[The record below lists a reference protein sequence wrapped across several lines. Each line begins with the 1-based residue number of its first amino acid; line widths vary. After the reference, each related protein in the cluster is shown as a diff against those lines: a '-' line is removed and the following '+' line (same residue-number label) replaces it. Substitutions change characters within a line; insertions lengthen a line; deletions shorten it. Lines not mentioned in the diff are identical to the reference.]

1 MSTNIPFTLVEGAVA
16 LPPLRPLGPLSQTLG
31 REWAL
36 LPPNVSL
43 RVELKALY
51 AAMLRTF
58 CLSSQAIRSM
68 CRWEPLSAQND
79 ASDAGDAGLATAAG
93 AWSQRDSAAA
103 TVHASSHA
111 AGVAGSFAA
120 TAGVKPGARPL
131 PHTPRRASNLTAG
144 SAVAISGAAMLAW
157 IVLDHPHREYVNS
170 AAPAAI
176 GPASSRAAQHA
187 EPSKTVAIA
196 SVDQAGHAGSGGNL
210 STDLNRS
217 ANVEETRV
225 VQAATVTNPQPVA
238 SPQVVVASQPP
249 SSGVVQAAT
258 PASGTATVASG
269 ERPITQNVAVK
280 AVTAPASTTSIAP
293 VAATSAEAAS
303 RQAATVAARRS
314 STAAATSNAT
324 TTAATWSARHAAA
337 SAETT
342 VSRAAS
348 ASAKPSAAGNYSPFA
363 PSATVDGEYES
374 VTASARTF
382 SSDSPYG
389 TTTANNAVQQ
399 RTQAMP
405 RSNVDTNDTSWMG
418 RLSQRRVTEVPELFS
433 Q

>member
-16 LPPLRPLGPLSQTLG
+16 LPPLRPLGPLSRTLG

-79 ASDAGDAGLATAAG
+79 ASDAGDAALATAVG
-93 AWSQRDSAAA
+93 ALSQRDKAP

-111 AGVAGSFAA
+111 AGVAGSPAA

-131 PHTPRRASNLTAG
+131 PYTPRRTSNLKAG
-144 SAVAISGAAMLAW
+144 SAVAIGGAAMLAW

-176 GPASSRAAQHA
+176 GAASSRAAQHA

-196 SVDQAGHAGSGGNL
+196 SVDQAGHAASAGNP
-210 STDLNRS
+210 STDLNGS
-217 ANVEETRV
+217 ANVETRV
-225 VQAATVTNPQPVA
+225 VQAATVTNPQPAA
-238 SPQVVVASQPP
+238 SPQVVVASQLP
-249 SSGVVQAAT
+249 SSGLAQAAR
-258 PASGTATVASG
+258 PALGTATVASG

-280 AVTAPASTTSIAP
+280 AVTATATTTSIAP
-293 VAATSAEAAS
+293 VAITSPEAAS
-303 RQAATVAARRS
+303 REAAPVAARRS
-314 STAAATSNAT
+314 STAAATSAT
-324 TTAATWSARHAAA
+324 ETVSTWTARHAAA

-363 PSATVDGEYES
+363 PSVTVDGDYES
-374 VTASARTF
+374 VTASARTY
-382 SSDSPYG
+382 SSDGPDG
-389 TTTANNAVQQ
+389 TTTANIAVQQ